1 MILYHGSNVIV
12 ELPKLIRQ
20 NRYLDF
26 GFGFYTTT
34 NRDQAVNFAQKVTD
48 RRKTGAATLNIYS
61 VEEAVAFKECSLLRF
76 DSPDE
81 AWLDFVAENRQG
93 TYQGQQHDLI
103 YGAVANDDVYRT
115 ITLYMTGV
123 LDKEQTLAALKIRK
137 LFNQLVFATEKSL
150 QYLHEDQFSAM
161 LAIIVP
167 PIIEQITKNSN
178 VDDEKAISR
187 FYQSKL
193 YQELSDEKSKLWH
206 YSPMTLYTM
215 YQDELLTGSYDYP
228 EEA

>member
-12 ELPKLIRQ
+12 EQPKLIRQ

-81 AWLDFVAENRQG
+81 AWL
-93 TYQGQQHDLI
+93 HDLI

-150 QYLHEDQFSAM
+150 QYLHFEG
-161 LAIIVP
+161 
-167 PIIEQITKNSN
+167 
-178 VDDEKAISR
+178 R
-187 FYQSKL
+187 
-193 YQELSDEKSKLWH
+193 ELV
-206 YSPMTLYTM
+206 
-215 YQDELLTGSYDYP
+215 
-228 EEA
+228 

>member
-12 ELPKLIRQ
+12 NNPKRIRQ

-34 NRDQAVNFAQKVTD
+34 NLDQAVNFAQKVTD
-48 RRKTGAATLNIYS
+48 RRKTGVPTLNIYS
-61 VEEAVAFKECSLLRF
+61 VNETEAFRECSLLRF

-81 AWLDFVAENRQG
+81 AWLDFVTANRRG
-93 TYQGQQHDLI
+93 TYQGMQYDLI

-123 LDKEQTLAALKIRK
+123 LDKEQTIAALKIRK

-150 QYLHEDQFSAM
+150 QYLHFE
-161 LAIIVP
+161 
-167 PIIEQITKNSN
+167 E
-178 VDDEKAISR
+178 R
-187 FYQSKL
+187 
-193 YQELSDEKSKLWH
+193 ELV
-206 YSPMTLYTM
+206 
-215 YQDELLTGSYDYP
+215 
-228 EEA
+228 

>member
-12 ELPKLIRQ
+12 DHPQLIKQ

-34 NRDQAVNFAQKVTD
+34 NRKQAENFASKVTE
-48 RRKTGAATLNIYS
+48 RRKKGEASLNVYS
-61 VEEAVAFKECSLLRF
+61 IKEEEAFQKCSLLKF
-76 DSPDE
+76 DGPDE
-81 AWLDFVAENRQG
+81 AWLDFVAANRQG
-93 TYQGQQHDLI
+93 TYCGRQYDLI

-150 QYLHEDQFSAM
+150 KYLHFEG
-161 LAIIVP
+161 
-167 PIIEQITKNSN
+167 
-178 VDDEKAISR
+178 R
-187 FYQSKL
+187 
-193 YQELSDEKSKLWH
+193 ELV
-206 YSPMTLYTM
+206 
-215 YQDELLTGSYDYP
+215 
-228 EEA
+228 